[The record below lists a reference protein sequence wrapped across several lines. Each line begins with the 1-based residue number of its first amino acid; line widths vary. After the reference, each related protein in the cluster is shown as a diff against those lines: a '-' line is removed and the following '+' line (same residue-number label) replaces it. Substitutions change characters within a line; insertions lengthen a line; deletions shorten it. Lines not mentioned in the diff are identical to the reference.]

1 MRVLLENCC
10 NSLGDYIGV
19 PVVAS
24 ALTAMTLGFFA
35 FKPGQAS
42 GGEESQSLQLVQI
55 DSLELLDARPPN
67 PHPLCSFWLV
77 KPAGLLRLIDEK
89 TATVTVKEY
98 KMKVSLMAEFI
109 SHTSLLE
116 MHHKLRLQHHKRR
129 LEDVIQDLEAD
140 LEEKKAEVK
149 ILEKKL
155 RPDPEDQP
163 AQELDVSESWFA
175 HGNWNKVY
183 ITLSCSVFDFTM
195 AYLALFARK
204 ANPNPAQ
211 SAKKKGIQFNIKEEQ
226 RVETVMPLSIHEKI
240 NCITS
245 LITKPLIDDR
255 TYLSVWQWSICQAL
269 KQTQQPLPWTE
280 GALCWPHLKSQRNQ
294 MQGSYVCHSSDWRC
308 WILQAAVCR
317 ASHPEAG
324 CRSFMEKVIPWVEN
338 SFQILFVWLATR

>member
-1 MRVLLENCC
+1 MEAGLCVAWLCHEKCSAVKMKGRAGIGISIFFYEQLCFFNRQSLTRSASVQPIVQEPSNSVFGTALSGNFAACSYFLALPGPAAPEAAPAALSDIVSIERAKPLLKLLLSNERNEDMRVLLENCC

-163 AQELDVSESWFA
+163 AQELDVSES
-175 HGNWNKVY
+175 
-183 ITLSCSVFDFTM
+183 
-195 AYLALFARK
+195 
-204 ANPNPAQ
+204 
-211 SAKKKGIQFNIKEEQ
+211 
-226 RVETVMPLSIHEKI
+226 
-240 NCITS
+240 
-245 LITKPLIDDR
+245 
-255 TYLSVWQWSICQAL
+255 
-269 KQTQQPLPWTE
+269 
-280 GALCWPHLKSQRNQ
+280 
-294 MQGSYVCHSSDWRC
+294 
-308 WILQAAVCR
+308 
-317 ASHPEAG
+317 
-324 CRSFMEKVIPWVEN
+324 
-338 SFQILFVWLATR
+338 